1 MTPQQITSYIIQNIH
16 EIPISVLNVLVQ
28 QLSEAEK
35 TKVKE
40 AINAL
45 EQKEVEERNLW
56 NVKYDYTQFE
66 PKNEESPKN
75 ETIETLLRWF
85 NNPKSK
91 KIQLARMELHKRFPF
106 QSYLQQRKIM
116 DAVMQRGSKI
126 DVLWAAKHLL
136 QKVYWKDE
144 YLDTILSVWKTEKTN
159 WKLAKIISVHASKEC
174 VRECVTFYNPQKP
187 KDKYPNDYAYDLL
200 ITRAALDDS
209 QFVIDKNTLTPMQ
222 YVFTCAK
229 VNRKISHND
238 AIGGFYSCIAISFN
252 KFGWRCLDFD
262 FNIREIKTIKY
273 FFYCL
278 SDLGMLQEIVQCNDW
293 IMNVSKTIRSKMVDQ
308 YGENILQK
316 HRLNEEQE
324 KYKIYLHQNVIPQ
337 LFPNDYKG
345 FLAVNYSDYSYEKW
359 LEKGNHMEIDENE
372 ELRERTLE
380 IEAEG
385 LDNSQSDEIDDIF
398 VSIHPE
404 APF

>member
-1 MTPQQITSYIIQNIH
+1 MTPTHITDYVLANL
-16 EIPISVLNVLVQ
+16 PDISITVLNVLVQ
-28 QLSEAEK
+28 QLPDEEK
-35 TKVKE
+35 TKVRE
-40 AINAL
+40 A
-45 EQKEVEERNLW
+45 VEELRKKELRPYDSKW
-56 NVKYDYTQFE
+56 NSVKYDFPSYEVSSKEDF
-66 PKNEESPKN
+66 PKNK
-75 ETIETLLRWF
+75 TIETLLRWF

-252 KFGWRCLDFD
+252 KFGWR
-262 FNIREIKTIKY
+262 
-273 FFYCL
+273 
-278 SDLGMLQEIVQCNDW
+278 
-293 IMNVSKTIRSKMVDQ
+293 
-308 YGENILQK
+308 
-316 HRLNEEQE
+316 
-324 KYKIYLHQNVIPQ
+324 
-337 LFPNDYKG
+337 
-345 FLAVNYSDYSYEKW
+345 
-359 LEKGNHMEIDENE
+359 
-372 ELRERTLE
+372 
-380 IEAEG
+380 
-385 LDNSQSDEIDDIF
+385 
-398 VSIHPE
+398 
-404 APF
+404 